1 MAPRRRPLVALL
13 APLLLLPLLS
23 VPAPAPANRC
33 LWATAIISSFW
44 ALEVLPLAVTSLL
57 PLVLYPALGVLP
69 AAAVST
75 NYFKDKIVLFFGGL
89 VVAAALESVELHRR
103 MALRVLVAFGTKPP
117 QLLLGFMS
125 ATAFLS
131 MWMSNTATAA
141 MMMPIAEGVLQQ
153 LEAAAA
159 AAAAAAAPAAPSPAA
174 LQRVGKALM
183 LAVAWSANIGGM
195 ATLTGTGPNL
205 VLAGDFTDLYPAG
218 PGLSFA
224 HWLAFALPLAVAFL
238 LCAWQLLVRAMLRHS
253 RGLYD
258 TDAAAAA
265 IRMQYAALG
274 PMSFRER
281 LVLGDFAALAV
292 LWITRDPKFIPGWGS
307 LFERGFVSDG
317 TVAALMAILLFALP
331 AEKPRGCR
339 PPARHLVGPTRAS
352 DPTLLDGQEPTSTAA
367 VQLEAVPPPDA
378 NASAPAADA
387 ADAVATPPPRKRPL
401 ARCDGG
407 GAPSEALV
415 EWAVVARLLP
425 WGVVLLLG
433 GGFAVADACVASGLS
448 AYVGESLV
456 SLRTLPPAL
465 VAVLL
470 MLIVS
475 ATTAV
480 TSNVAT
486 ASIFVPVV
494 AGLADSCDV
503 HPLRFMLPVTLTCSL
518 AFVLPVS
525 TPPNALAFSSGRLR
539 VRDMVGLG
547 VCMNLIGIALI
558 ALALHTTGEL
568 LFELGSVPA
577 WAGNRSSL

>member
-1 MAPRRRPLVALL
+1 
-13 APLLLLPLLS
+13 
-23 VPAPAPANRC
+23 
-33 LWATAIISSFW
+33 
-44 ALEVLPLAVTSLL
+44 
-57 PLVLYPALGVLP
+57 
-69 AAAVST
+69 
-75 NYFKDKIVLFFGGL
+75 
-89 VVAAALESVELHRR
+89 
-103 MALRVLVAFGTKPP
+103 
-117 QLLLGFMS
+117 
-125 ATAFLS
+125 
-131 MWMSNTATAA
+131 
-141 MMMPIAEGVLQQ
+141 
-153 LEAAAA
+153 
-159 AAAAAAAPAAPSPAA
+159 
-174 LQRVGKALM
+174 M

-238 LCAWQLLVRAMLRHS
+238 LCAWQLLVRVMLRHS

-265 IRMQYAALG
+265 IRTQYAALG

-352 DPTLLDGQEPTSTAA
+352 DPTLLDGQEPTSTARC
-367 VQLEAVPPPDA
+367 
-378 NASAPAADA
+378 SSRRCRSR
-387 ADAVATPPPRKRPL
+387 TPPRGRRRRMHRCHSCRRAAAEKAAV

-518 AFVLPVS
+518 AFVLQVS

-558 ALALHTTGEL
+558 AVALHTTGEL
-568 LFELGSVPA
+568 LFELGEVPA
-577 WAGNRSSL
+577 WAGNRSSLQIE

>member
-1 MAPRRRPLVALL
+1 MAGRAAVASGGRGGGGGGGGTAEFGSPRFAARPPCVCVRVV
-13 APLLLLPLLS
+13 APLLHPLLS
-23 VPAPAPANRC
+23 VPAPVPANRC

-44 ALEVLPLAVTSLL
+44 ALEVQPLAVTSLL

-159 AAAAAAAPAAPSPAA
+159 AAAAAPAAPSPAA

-265 IRMQYAALG
+265 IRAQYAALG

-378 NASAPAADA
+378 TASAPAADA
-387 ADAVATPPPRKRPL
+387 ADAVA
-401 ARCDGG
+401 A
-407 GAPSEALV
+407 
-415 EWAVVARLLP
+415 LLP
-425 WGVVLLLG
+425 K
-433 GGFAVADACVASGLS
+433 SGR
-448 AYVGESLV
+448 G
-456 SLRTLPPAL
+456 
-465 VAVLL
+465 
-470 MLIVS
+470 
-475 ATTAV
+475 
-480 TSNVAT
+480 
-486 ASIFVPVV
+486 
-494 AGLADSCDV
+494 
-503 HPLRFMLPVTLTCSL
+503 
-518 AFVLPVS
+518 
-525 TPPNALAFSSGRLR
+525 ALAAAARRRRLSSSGRWWR
-539 VRDMVGLG
+539 GCCLG
-547 VCMNLIGIALI
+547 VSCCC
-558 ALALHTTGEL
+558 LAVASPSPMRASPPASRRT
-568 LFELGSVPA
+568 SVRASSRCARCRP
-577 WAGNRSSL
+577 RSWPCC